1 MFTRLRMLAVVAVAV
16 AVAVPAAGGQVPGGA
31 AAASPATGSASNPE
45 GSGFSLDEVVSAA
58 DRAFGKGAAGVAKAI
73 ERAFAENGRPNGYI
87 VGREGSGAFGLG
99 LRFGKGILHSKVEG
113 NRTVYWQGP
122 SLGFDVGGDASTV
135 FILVYDLHDTDELFR
150 RYPAVEGRAY
160 LVGGVSVAYH
170 QLEDVRLVPVRLG
183 AGWRLGANVGYLH
196 FSRKRRVLP
205 V

>member
-1 MFTRLRMLAVVAVAV
+1 MFTRLRMLAIVAVAV
-16 AVAVPAAGGQVPGGA
+16 AAPAAGGQVPGGT
-31 AAASPATGSASNPE
+31 AAASPATGSASTPE

-99 LRFGKGILHSKVEG
+99 LRFGKGTLHSKVEG